1 MSKLVTLLA
10 MPLFAMTVILSLTYA
25 VGDAFKYEFKN
36 KKAAYIFSIVIA
48 VIAGVVGDIAYLL
61 FPPIYETEDILI
73 DGEFI
78 SRITLSFIHFVVLL
92 FMLRGKFW
100 KRFLALFLSNEIIG
114 SLIHIF
120 EDLQYQLIDIFNWEN
135 ESNKKIAALI
145 IEFTTMVFVL
155 LFLFV
160 IARIRR
166 KNDNTPLSLPVMG
179 IITVFMLLT
188 NSLIADEFNSPIVIG
203 ADIAKPILLM
213 LILVTVGLFFFLR
226 STSKERDGLKKLN
239 KINEELVE
247 SQTKY
252 FEATAKA
259 DSEIRAMRHDMKNNI
274 QVLMLLLEQGDY
286 DKMREYLD
294 EMGENLTSTDISAH
308 TGDTIADT
316 IIADKT
322 AKAEALG
329 LTLDCSGKISGVEI
343 SPVDMCKMLA
353 NLLDNAIEA
362 ASAPELSELED
373 SLKVIDLRF
382 KKTENFLMISVTN
395 PSAKAPKTE
404 HGKIVTSKKDSKNH
418 GFGIHNIENAVAAYN
433 GELTVTCDEKQY
445 GFLFRADIIIPIESK
460 V

>member
-36 KKAAYIFSIVIA
+36 KKTAYIFSIIIA
-48 VIAGVVGDIAYLL
+48 VVTGIVGDLGYI
-61 FPPIYETEDILI
+61 FVPPIYETEDLII
-73 DGEFI
+73 DGEVI
-78 SRITLSFIHFVVLL
+78 SRLTLQFIHFVVLL

-135 ESNKKIAALI
+135 ESNQKIAALI

-155 LFLFV
+155 LFLF
-160 IARIRR
+160 IISRIRR

-179 IITVFMLLT
+179 IVAIFMLLT

-226 STSKERDGLKKLN
+226 STSKERDGLKQLN
-239 KINEELVE
+239 KINEELMD

-252 FEATAKA
+252 FEASAKA
-259 DSEIRAMRHDMKNNI
+259 DSEIRAMRHDMRNNV
-274 QVLMLLLEQGDY
+274 QVLMLLLANKEY
-286 DKMREYLD
+286 DKMQEYLD
-294 EMGENLTSTDISAH
+294 EMSGGLEGTNVSSH
-308 TGDTIADT
+308 TGDVIADA
-316 IIADKT
+316 IIAEK
-322 AKAEALG
+322 KKRAESCG
-329 LTLDCSGKISGVEI
+329 LKIEVDGTITGVEI
-343 SPVDMCKMLA
+343 SPVNMCKMLG

-362 ASAPELSELED
+362 ASNPGLKDLSPED
-373 SLKVIDLRF
+373 KVIDLQF
-382 KKTENFLMISVTN
+382 KHTDNFFMISVTN
-395 PSAKAPKTE
+395 PCVEHPKIKD
-404 HGKIVTSKKDSKNH
+404 GKIVTSKSDKKNH
-418 GFGIHNIENAVAAYN
+418 GFGITNIRNAAEDCG
-433 GELTVTCDEKQY
+433 GELSVSCEEKPF
-445 GFLFRADIIIPIESK
+445 GFLFRAEVVI
-460 V
+460 